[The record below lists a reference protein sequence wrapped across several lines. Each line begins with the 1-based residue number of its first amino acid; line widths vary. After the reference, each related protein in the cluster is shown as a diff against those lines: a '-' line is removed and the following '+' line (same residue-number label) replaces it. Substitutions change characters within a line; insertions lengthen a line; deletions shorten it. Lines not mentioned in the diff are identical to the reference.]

1 MSGIGV
7 GAKLPEESC
16 DDPKCPFHGTLAV
29 RGRILQ
35 GTVIGGSVG
44 GSGRTVTI
52 RRDYLHFSRKY
63 LRYERRRSS
72 IAAHNPPCI
81 LAKMGD
87 KVKVMECRPLSKTVS
102 FVVIEKL
109 GG

>member
-1 MSGIGV
+1 MSGIGINV
-7 GAKLPEESC
+7 KLPEESC

-35 GTVIGGSVG
+35 GTVIG

-102 FVVIEKL
+102 FVVIEKT

>member
-1 MSGIGV
+1 MSGIGINV
-7 GAKLPEESC
+7 KLPEESC
-16 DDPKCPFHGTLAV
+16 DDAKCPFHGTLAV

-35 GTVIGGSVG
+35 GTVIG

-102 FVVIEKL
+102 FVVIEKT